1 MSAQLKPAAVLL
13 PAKTVAV
20 AEGDGI
26 GPEIT
31 RAVLRILAEAD
42 PGLAF
47 QPLTVGLQAYLAGH
61 SAGFDRRV
69 TDAVA
74 EHGVLLKGPITTPQ
88 GGGYKSVNVSLRK
101 TFGLYANL
109 RPCVAYHP
117 FVATHHPGMDVVI
130 VRENEEDTYAGI
142 EHQQTDEVVQCL
154 KLVSR
159 PGCER
164 IVRYAFEYAR
174 QHGRRKVTC
183 MTKDNIMKLTDGL
196 FHRVFDEIARD
207 YPEIASDHMIIDI
220 GTAKMAVDPRRF
232 DVVVTPN
239 LYGDII
245 SDVAAEVAGS
255 IGLA

>member
-31 RAVLRILAEAD
+31 RAVLKILTEAD

-69 TDAVA
+69 TDAVT

-101 TFGLYANL
+101 TFGLSPSQW
-109 RPCVAYHP
+109 R
-117 FVATHHPGMDVVI
+117 
-130 VRENEEDTYAGI
+130 
-142 EHQQTDEVVQCL
+142 
-154 KLVSR
+154 
-159 PGCER
+159 
-164 IVRYAFEYAR
+164 AR
-174 QHGRRKVTC
+174 ARGRQV
-183 MTKDNIMKLTDGL
+183 
-196 FHRVFDEIARD
+196 
-207 YPEIASDHMIIDI
+207 
-220 GTAKMAVDPRRF
+220 RRF
-232 DVVVTPN
+232 HEALDSGP
-239 LYGDII
+239 
-245 SDVAAEVAGS
+245 AGS
-255 IGLA
+255 GMIGPIDSPHFFRRT